1 MSKDVEHRRINFR
14 EADFRSKDKIIKLYD
29 KNWKYRDVT
38 PDTADFAQF
47 LDDRIQGNAGT
58 RTIYTDCGLHRVRMH
73 TDFYV
78 AYEASSMARPG
89 SFLGFCAIQ
98 HKFELTLYPRYE
110 KPPFEFEIP
119 WFLIA
124 ETTNWSVADIADAML
139 RALLAERACPPYVS
153 AVWAYDFGVRPQG
166 AWWPACLE
174 RAGFVPVEKDL
185 QRYEPEDY
193 HDYTV
198 TGYKLSL

>member
-1 MSKDVEHRRINFR
+1 MSKDIEHRRINFR
-14 EADFRSKDKIIKLYD
+14 EADFRSKDKMIKLYD
-29 KNWKYRDVT
+29 KNWEYRDVT

-98 HKFELTLYPRYE
+98 HKFELTLYPR
-110 KPPFEFEIP
+110 
-119 WFLIA
+119 
-124 ETTNWSVADIADAML
+124 
-139 RALLAERACPPYVS
+139 
-153 AVWAYDFGVRPQG
+153 
-166 AWWPACLE
+166 
-174 RAGFVPVEKDL
+174 
-185 QRYEPEDY
+185 
-193 HDYTV
+193 
-198 TGYKLSL
+198 